1 MFDNVQY
8 NVEFIDES
16 GCVHDGNL
24 GDGFNLEVSAWGQF
38 SNQVM
43 SLSYNQS
50 SLYWFHAPFENK
62 IPKMW
67 ELYTRLKEVSL
78 SKEIEL
84 ISDLFRKDEQV
95 LTLEKEIEDF
105 KFSNNLLKQERDQ
118 YKELLDEIKE
128 ITNK

>member
-1 MFDNVQY
+1 
-8 NVEFIDES
+8 
-16 GCVHDGNL
+16 
-24 GDGFNLEVSAWGQF
+24 
-38 SNQVM
+38 
-43 SLSYNQS
+43 
-50 SLYWFHAPFENK
+50 
-62 IPKMW
+62 MW